1 MQGCDRVAI
10 FYSRLQLWLGCP
22 VRWLSAA
29 CKVREKGRVNHWNR
43 VGWVMHY
50 EKFAW
55 CHYFGKH
62 ILSTSAKEGTSGS
75 WFIFSTTEIYMRTWS
90 VTQQFVCVL
99 SGCLRV
105 KKKNTQFPPV
115 LSDST
120 HILMGISPEK
130 KTKVKQTN
138 RCDNI
143 CMSQHVASPTCFGGN
158 LSNYSMAR
166 WKVH

>member
-1 MQGCDRVAI
+1 MI
-10 FYSRLQLWLGCP
+10 SH
-22 VRWLSAA
+22 SAVCLCA
-29 CKVREKGRVNHWNR
+29 
-43 VGWVMHY
+43 
-50 EKFAW
+50 
-55 CHYFGKH
+55 
-62 ILSTSAKEGTSGS
+62 
-75 WFIFSTTEIYMRTWS
+75 
-90 VTQQFVCVL
+90 VTMPSC
-99 SGCLRV
+99 